1 MGDAVTGINR
11 ADSASEKSSGPMLRQ
26 HHADCNSSLCPGS
39 FLLPDWQV
47 VCGRSV
53 STADSGYRSGEPD
66 GLPTA
71 ARVLRVRRRSRG
83 RG

>member
-11 ADSASEKSSGPMLRQ
+11 ADSASEKSNGPMLRQ
-26 HHADCNSSLCPGS
+26 HHADCNSRHCCDR
-39 FLLPDWQV
+39 FWLPDWQGL
-47 VCGRSV
+47 CLKSV
-53 STADSGYRSGEPD
+53 STADSEYRSGGPD

-71 ARVLRVRRRSRG
+71 ARVLRERRRSRG

>member
-11 ADSASEKSSGPMLRQ
+11 ADSASEKSNGPMLRQ
-26 HHADCNSSLCPGS
+26 HHAVCNSSRCPGS

-47 VCGRSV
+47 VW
-53 STADSGYRSGEPD
+53 ASGLSARLTVAEPD

-71 ARVLRVRRRSRG
+71 ARVLRMRRRSRG

>member
-11 ADSASEKSSGPMLRQ
+11 ADSASEESNGPMLRQ
-26 HHADCNSSLCPGS
+26 RHADCNSSQWCGR
-39 FLLPDWQV
+39 FRLPDWQV
-47 VCGRSV
+47 VCLKSV
-53 STADSGYRSGEPD
+53 STADSGYRSGGPD

-71 ARVLRVRRRSRG
+71 ARVLRERRRSRG